1 MGDGLPAERSHRKP
15 LRFADWSV
23 KSWRGLLASPLY
35 DEQKSSIIE
44 VPLPT
49 LNRTAGQDTD
59 HNIQTDIMDQISPQ
73 ALASFLVEFLRESS
87 YKDEDQLPRNEL
99 EDLYS
104 YTISLLPGN
113 TKIAKAMSE
122 YVHATF
128 FFLSLNIRKAVAVYN
143 GFQMIMD
150 DVPQETNDSLNLL
163 CSQLAASESVNHP
176 AWQQFFKFLPQ
187 LFEHYGPYVQTTM
200 FRGALE
206 FMQATCLE
214 RTLFKGYPGSKY
226 PHYLRRMGSQG
237 PVQAAVC
244 FPQSEFPQEE
254 YLPIIATIESELE
267 YFVGIVNDLFSFYK
281 ESVSSYEQTNYPLN
295 QAACTQQDVS
305 IVLQEGLETAIAC
318 QKRTLDIVEGIGNKA
333 VSQRVQQFFVG
344 YTRYHLAC
352 SRYKIADLCLDSGNQ
367 DLAYFYSMSCKAMG
381 VPIHCRLVDAK
392 ALRSP
397 EMELS
402 REPSR
407 WEAAR
412 EAMAASNGSA
422 CPA

>member
-1 MGDGLPAERSHRKP
+1 
-15 LRFADWSV
+15 
-23 KSWRGLLASPLY
+23 
-35 DEQKSSIIE
+35 
-44 VPLPT
+44 
-49 LNRTAGQDTD
+49 
-59 HNIQTDIMDQISPQ
+59 MDQISPQ
-73 ALASFLVEFLRESS
+73 TLASFLVEYLHKSS
-87 YKDEDQLPRNEL
+87 YRDEDPLPRNEL

-104 YTISLLPGN
+104 YTISFLPGN
-113 TKIAKAMSE
+113 TKIAQAMSE
-122 YVHATF
+122 YVHATY
-128 FFLSLNIRKAVAVYN
+128 FFLPLNIRKAVAVYN

-150 DVPQETNDSLNLL
+150 DVPQETNDSLDLL
-163 CSQLAASESVNHP
+163 CSQLAASEGVSHP

-187 LFEHYGPYVQTTM
+187 LFEHYGPYAQTTM

-244 FPQSEFPQEE
+244 FPKSEFPQEE

-281 ESVSSYEQTNYPLN
+281 ESSSSYEKTNYPLN

-352 SRYKIADLCLDSGNQ
+352 SRYKIAELCLESGNQ

-381 VPIHCRLVDAK
+381 VPIHSGLVDMK
-392 ALRSP
+392 ALRSS

-402 REPSR
+402 MESLRQD
-407 WEAAR
+407 AA
-412 EAMAASNGSA
+412 MKTMVASNGIASRA
-422 CPA
+422 